1 MRILEVKAIADGPRF
16 TPLTR
21 IGWHEGASWL
31 DMCDDAWRAVEITG
45 SGWEVV
51 NKPPVKFV
59 RSEVMA
65 ALPDPE
71 GGHMIEEL
79 RGFVN
84 AEDDDFKLIIGWLIA
99 SLWGK
104 STVFPV
110 LALGGEQGSGK
121 STMARL
127 LRTLVGPFTNSLVV
141 TLSASFISLIL
152 GTLAA
157 YGLSRFTY
165 KAGPVGNADL
175 TFFFISQ
182 RIMPP
187 VVLAIPFFLMLGFLG
202 LLDTI
207 LGLVIVYIALLMP
220 IVVWVMVD
228 FFNQIPRELDETA
241 MIDGCNPV
249 EAFWRVILPNS
260 RPGLVVAGI
269 FAVVF
274 GWNDFFF
281 AFTLTFTKTQLLPV
295 AIVSL
300 NSSVTP
306 WWSLS
311 AAALISLAPLI
322 LVALLVERYL
332 DKGNIAGAGKQ
343 EHDE

>member
-1 MRILEVKAIADGPRF
+1 MRIFLRLIKFAAIMLWSAFVVAPF
-16 TPLTR
+16 LWALTTSFKTAN
-21 IGWHEGASWL
+21 GVTGGATYIPFVDYKPSL
-31 DMCDDAWRAVEITG
+31 NAWTGLFG
-45 SGWEVV
+45 SG
-51 NKPPVKFV
+51 
-59 RSEVMA
+59 A
-65 ALPDPE
+65 
-71 GGHMIEEL
+71 
-79 RGFVN
+79 
-84 AEDDDFKLIIGWLIA
+84 
-99 SLWGK
+99 
-104 STVFPV
+104 
-110 LALGGEQGSGK
+110 GSIDV
-121 STMARL
+121 
-127 LRTLVGPFTNSLVV
+127 VGPFANSLVV
-141 TLSASFISLIL
+141 TLSATIISLIL

-157 YGLSRFTY
+157 YGLSRFSY

-207 LGLVIVYIALLMP
+207 FGLVIVYIALLLP
-220 IVVWVMVD
+220 IAVWVMVD

-241 MIDGCNPV
+241 MIDGCNPI
-249 EAFWRVILPNS
+249 ETFWRIILPNS
-260 RPGLVVAGI
+260 KPGLVVAGI
-269 FAVVF
+269 FCLVF

-311 AAALISLAPLI
+311 AASLISVAPLI
-322 LVALLVERYL
+322 VVAFLVERYL
-332 DKGNIAGAGKQ
+332 DKGTIAGAGK
-343 EHDE
+343 